1 MEVLLPIGAMLGLYV
16 MANQDTSRKRQG
28 FRGRRSRLQ
37 NTNTPV
43 RNYPDENN
51 LL

>member
-28 FRGRRSRLQ
+28 FRGRRSRLP
-37 NTNTPV
+37 NTNLSLIHISEPTRP
-43 RNYPDENN
+43 Y
-51 LL
+51 